1 LVVIIDNNAVIDFS
15 TLRKRRKRS
24 ENRVVLR
31 KKVSTKRSY
40 AEEAS
45 KIVVDKN

>member
-1 LVVIIDNNAVIDFS
+1 LVVIIDNNAVFNFS

-31 KKVSTKRSY
+31 EKKKCRQKEVMQRKPAR
-40 AEEAS
+40 
-45 KIVVDKN
+45 